1 MLIEAT
7 LFIVVMFRIVRPR
20 LRSLVDRRRVAGGLT
35 PNIFAVVLVGIL
47 VSAYIT
53 NWIGIHAIFGAF
65 VFGAIMPREDA
76 APLSQEILERLE
88 QVTVLLLLPVFFIAT
103 GLNVNIRGLGPRGWL
118 ELAAVLVVA
127 CVGKFV
133 GAAGAARLSGISA
146 RRSSAVGILMNTRGL
161 TELVIL
167 NIGFALG
174 ILDRQLFTVLVLMA
188 VITTVITDPLL
199 RIVYP
204 ERMVARD
211 VAQAERAAL
220 GLTAAYRV
228 VAVANGPD
236 SDRRYRSGT
245 SRRRVQQPA
254 ADQPVRHPGTRRGG
268 GLRADLRTR
277 GDSQLV
283 RGPAGALRSGDASR
297 CHGGGRFPVL

>member
-1 MLIEAT
+1 
-7 LFIVVMFRIVRPR
+7 
-20 LRSLVDRRRVAGGLT
+20 
-35 PNIFAVVLVGIL
+35 
-47 VSAYIT
+47 
-53 NWIGIHAIFGAF
+53 
-65 VFGAIMPREDA
+65 
-76 APLSQEILERLE
+76 
-88 QVTVLLLLPVFFIAT
+88 
-103 GLNVNIRGLGPRGWL
+103 
-118 ELAAVLVVA
+118 
-127 CVGKFV
+127 
-133 GAAGAARLSGISA
+133 
-146 RRSSAVGILMNTRGL
+146 MNTRGL

-236 SDRRYRSGT
+236 SEAIVDIGVGLLGDES
-245 SRRRVQQPA
+245 QQPA
-254 ADQPVRHPGTRRGG
+254 ADQPVRRPGTRRRG
-268 GLRADLRTR
+268 GLRADLRAR
-277 GDSQLV
+277 GDSELV
-283 RGPAGALRSGDASR
+283 RGPASALRSCDASR
-297 CHGGGRFPVL
+297 RHRGGRFPVL